1 MATKKS
7 GLEQFQLMPIT
18 GGIQEMTTE
27 GFLAKPD
34 AKTGNGSEVRN
45 LENFELTQSGGL
57 KKVGGITQLGATL
70 DGAIQGLFVYKGSRY
85 AIAKGIIYQY
95 KNKVW
100 TNITSGLSETG
111 SIHTSLIDELVI
123 LCDGVNKP
131 FTFDGVSLV
140 ALAPTLTLMGGKQ
153 SLGYHNRLWYFSDT
167 QDTSRVFYSDVL
179 DIDTGYDVGFIAC
192 GLNDGQKITAIFP
205 FFIPLSM
212 QPAILVGK
220 TNSVGLITGLGTP
233 ESPYRYD
240 VLNSDIGMVGASA
253 FVQYGQNCAYLTG
266 AGVAT
271 YIGDKQY
278 GNLIQSYLSA
288 SVEKSFLTRVNF
300 SLLENALA
308 WYEPKKRRISFAFTE
323 KGYTKNN
330 VIWHYDVQFE
340 AWYKER
346 FPNTIGK
353 KGITAVY
360 VAEDGERLHG
370 DSIGRVCVQNDFA
383 YNVLGQDIT
392 CVLETDS
399 IITGGDIL
407 NKTIRQCDWTFESN
421 GVSSVLIE
429 TFLEYG
435 NKIGNSYPLTLVSPN
450 NTYTT
455 SRPIWGQSAFGT
467 QEARD
472 IKGSKYGKARYSA
485 SPIVRKTIYPAGHSC
500 SIKYRLTH
508 KSKTAGFSIRNMNM
522 LYEAS
527 GWR

>member
-205 FFIPLSM
+205 FFIPKSIVKYL
-212 QPAILVGK
+212 AIV
-220 TNSVGLITGLGTP
+220 
-233 ESPYRYD
+233 
-240 VLNSDIGMVGASA
+240 
-253 FVQYGQNCAYLTG
+253 
-266 AGVAT
+266 
-271 YIGDKQY
+271 
-278 GNLIQSYLSA
+278 
-288 SVEKSFLTRVNF
+288 
-300 SLLENALA
+300 
-308 WYEPKKRRISFAFTE
+308 
-323 KGYTKNN
+323 
-330 VIWHYDVQFE
+330 
-340 AWYKER
+340 
-346 FPNTIGK
+346 
-353 KGITAVY
+353 
-360 VAEDGERLHG
+360 
-370 DSIGRVCVQNDFA
+370 
-383 YNVLGQDIT
+383 
-392 CVLETDS
+392 
-399 IITGGDIL
+399 
-407 NKTIRQCDWTFESN
+407 
-421 GVSSVLIE
+421 
-429 TFLEYG
+429 
-435 NKIGNSYPLTLVSPN
+435 
-450 NTYTT
+450 
-455 SRPIWGQSAFGT
+455 
-467 QEARD
+467 
-472 IKGSKYGKARYSA
+472 
-485 SPIVRKTIYPAGHSC
+485 
-500 SIKYRLTH
+500 
-508 KSKTAGFSIRNMNM
+508 
-522 LYEAS
+522 
-527 GWR
+527 